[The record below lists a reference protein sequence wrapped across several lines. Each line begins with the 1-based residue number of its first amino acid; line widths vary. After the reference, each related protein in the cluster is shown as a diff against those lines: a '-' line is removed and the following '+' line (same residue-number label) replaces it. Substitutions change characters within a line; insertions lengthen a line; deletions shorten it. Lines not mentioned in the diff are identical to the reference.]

1 MSLGLFGT
9 LGLAARSLQTQQ
21 LGLEV
26 TGQNLANVNNPAYA
40 RQRLTITTSPTIPTP
55 LGPQGTGAEG
65 AAIQQIRSSLIDGQ
79 IQAETS
85 VGSYWDTMQQD
96 LQSVQANLGEQINTQ
111 ATGADGTTSTSSQQG
126 ISQSLSDLFNAFQSL
141 STDPSSMA
149 ERQVLLQKAQTLA
162 SQFNQVSQQLGSLSG
177 DLDQSLQ
184 DGVTSANQLLS
195 DIAGLNSQITTTEL
209 STNGTANDLRDL
221 RQQKIEELSKLAKV
235 DTVEQNDGTV
245 DVSISGAQLVS
256 GVNVLDSLET
266 YTTSGGQLMVRT
278 QTGGTALT
286 LNSGSMQGTID
297 ARDGALA
304 TLSNNLD
311 TIASQIITSVNAIHY
326 DGYGLTGT
334 THADFFTGSDAKT
347 IAVNTSLT
355 DDPRLIQASGTDGAV
370 GDNQVALAL
379 AQLADQPIA
388 ALGNQ
393 TISQAYNQSVSTLGQ
408 SLASANTQVADQQ
421 VIQNMLQQQRDSI
434 SGVSMDEEMTNMLTF
449 QRAYQAS
456 AELIS
461 TIDAMLNT
469 LISMKTTA

>member
-26 TGQNLANVNNPAYA
+26 TGQNLANVDNPAYA
-40 RQRLTITTSPTIPTP
+40 RQRLSISTSATIPTSI
-55 LGPQGTGAEG
+55 GAQGTGAEG
-65 AAIQQIRSSLIDGQ
+65 VAIQQIRSSLIDSQ

-85 VGSYWDTMQQD
+85 IGSYWDTMQQA
-96 LQSVQANLGEQINTQ
+96 LQSVQADLGEQINTQ
-111 ATGADGTTSTSSQQG
+111 ATGTDGTTSTSSQQG
-126 ISQSLSDLFNAFQSL
+126 ISQGLSDLFNAFQSL

-149 ERQVLLQKAQTLA
+149 ERQVLLQKAQTLV

-184 DGVTSANQLLS
+184 GGVTSANQLLS
-195 DIAGLNSQITTTEL
+195 DIASLNNQIATTEL
-209 STNGTANDLRDL
+209 STNSTANDLRDL

-245 DVSISGAQLVS
+245 DVSISGTQLVN

-278 QTGGTALT
+278 QTGGTALA
-286 LNSGSMQGTID
+286 LNSGSMQSTID
-297 ARDGALA
+297 ARDGTLA
-304 TLSNNLD
+304 TLSNSLD
-311 TIASQIITSVNAIHY
+311 AIASQVITSVNAIHY

-334 THADFFTGSDAKT
+334 THNDFFTGSDAQT
-347 IAVNTSLT
+347 IGVNTTLT
-355 DDPRLIQASGTDGAV
+355 DDPRLIQASGTNGAA

-388 ALGNQ
+388 ALSNQ
-393 TISQAYNQSVSTLGQ
+393 TISQAYNQAVSTLGQ
-408 SLASANTQVADQQ
+408 ALASANTQVADQQ
-421 VIQNMLQQQRDSI
+421 VVQNMLQQQRASV
-434 SGVSMDEEMTNMLTF
+434 SGVSMDEEMTNLTTY
-449 QRAYQAS
+449 QRAYEAS
-456 AELIS
+456 AKLI
-461 TIDAMLNT
+461 TVIDEMLTT
-469 LISMKTTA
+469 LINMKT

>member
-221 RQQKIEELSKLAKV
+221 RQQKIEELSKLTKV